1 MVWMAIIELVSLS
14 VCMMFE
20 YGCGLH
26 FSNILSW
33 ERSSWDR
40 NIVFIKLLWHG
51 CMEVCRHYLFF
62 FIHGLKMWHLTPE
75 WMPIIPFPTNDKSQV
90 LAGVTGLFCPVSKGY
105 KLDLHWCVYSLISLH
120 FRCLSFQFQMAR
132 TGQLLSPAVS
142 LEAQVKQKQIIYFF
156 FHF

>member
-1 MVWMAIIELVSLS
+1 MGVVCIFQTFWAEKDPVGIETLFLLN
-14 VCMMFE
+14 F
-20 YGCGLH
+20 CGMDAWKCAGIT
-26 FSNILSW
+26 F
-33 ERSSWDR
+33 
-40 NIVFIKLLWHG
+40 
-51 CMEVCRHYLFF
+51 FF

-90 LAGVTGLFCPVSKGY
+90 LAGVTGFFCPVSKGY